1 MSKAIQD
8 LFTWTEENLS
18 RGLPRASHNG
28 NGIKSDQQELLCDS
42 ELENEATKFY
52 EKIMASKDCQLWH
65 VSSGLLFYSKAIK
78 RERILCRT
86 LQLETRWPDG

>member
-1 MSKAIQD
+1 MSKVIQN

-52 EKIMASKDCQLWH
+52 EKIMASKDCQLCG
-65 VSSGLLFYSKAIK
+65 VFLQDYYFTLKQSKGKEFYAEPYS
-78 RERILCRT
+78 
-86 LQLETRWPDG
+86 